1 MFFQNDSTQNNT
13 EWYVSEEP
21 RARLGK
27 GIIGQIRY
35 SPDGTQLAVG
45 SSIGIWI
52 YNAHTGKELNLLTGH
67 TKWPGCIAYSP
78 DGNTLASGGKLDT
91 GTVCLWDPNTGEHK
105 ATLGEHERFVTC
117 LEFSPDGSILASG
130 SVDQTIQLWDV
141 AIGKHKATLKGH
153 TGGKELMAF
162 SPDGRTLASAP
173 DKLWGNIDDKT
184 IQLWDVATGERR
196 VTLENPNSCVV
207 KSIAFSPD
215 GDMIASG
222 GWDIIDRPRTLW
234 VDDYTSPGTIQL
246 WDVATGERR
255 TTLTVNTDNVFT
267 VAYSPN
273 GSSLVSGSNDGTILL
288 WDTTTYELKD
298 SLTGNPYAV
307 AFSPDS
313 KTLAISDNKKITLW
327 NTNSGEHQ
335 FTLTEHTDNV
345 GNLIFNSDGRTFAGI
360 GGDSTIRLWDA
371 VTGEHLKTITGHT
384 RSVSSISFNVD
395 GSMLATGG
403 GHDDGTS
410 GDKII
415 RIWNVHSGS
424 LQNTFKVPI
433 GRWVEYDRQ
442 LIDYVSYSPDGKTLA
457 TGSEDGT
464 IRLWDAESGKLQFT
478 TFEGLTDGSAE
489 MGYCDGLILAYSP
502 DGKTLASSSCRSWTA
517 QIEGTIQLWDAVTR
531 QHKASLTGHRRP
543 VISIAF
549 SPDSCT
555 VAGGVAN
562 GKVHLWDAVTG
573 ELKTSLTEH
582 TEKYVFSVAFSPDG
596 QTLASGARSGGYG
609 EVYLWDVTS
618 GEHKAT
624 LNMHRNPV
632 SSVTFSPDGSI
643 LAVGG
648 ADVTLWDVRKILH
661 QSHDN
666 TPIHTYATNRYDVT
680 GRRKTTLKGHTDFVS
695 SVAFSPDGRI
705 ARRAE
710 GKMVQFSYGILRKH
724 HKHHKLL
731 GRLQS
736 IPPWVARC

>member
-1 MFFQNDSTQNNT
+1 MFFQNDPTQNNT
-13 EWYVSEEP
+13 EWYVSEES

-117 LEFSPDGSILASG
+117 LEFSPDGSILAGG
-130 SVDQTIQLWDV
+130 SVDPRGDGMIRLWDV
-141 AIGKHKATLKGH
+141 VTGKPKATFEGH
-153 TGGKELMAF
+153 TGGKELMIFSPDGRMIASTTDVRKSNSNDDRTIQLWDVETGLSKVTLENSDSCIFRSIAF
-162 SPDGRTLASAP
+162 SPDGGMIASGSQ
-173 DKLWGNIDDKT
+173 DKVDDHSSHGTVHSFAGGAMKFRVDGSV
-184 IQLWDVATGERR
+184 QLWDVATGEH
-196 VTLENPNSCVV
+196 
-207 KSIAFSPD
+207 K
-215 GDMIASG
+215 M
-222 GWDIIDRPRTLW
+222 
-234 VDDYTSPGTIQL
+234 
-246 WDVATGERR
+246 
-255 TTLTVNTDNVFT
+255 TLTEHIDAVFT
-267 VAYSPN
+267 VAYSPD
-273 GSSLVSGSNDGTILL
+273 GLSFISGSGDGTILL
-288 WDTTTYELKD
+288 WDAKTYQLKTE
-298 SLTGNPYAV
+298 LTGDLYAI
-307 AFSPDS
+307 AFSPDG
-313 KTLAISDNKKITLW
+313 KTLAIGSRDIKKIELW
-327 NTNSGEHQ
+327 DAVSGEHKT
-335 FTLTEHTDNV
+335 TLTEHTDNV
-345 GNLIFNSDGRTFAGI
+345 GNLIFNPDGRTFAGI

-384 RSVSSISFNVD
+384 KSISSISFNAD
-395 GSMLATGG
+395 GSKLATGS

-415 RIWNVHSGS
+415 RIWNVHSGC

-502 DGKTLASSSCRSWTA
+502 DGKTLASSSCRSWAA

-573 ELKTSLTEH
+573 ELKTSLTGH
-582 TEKYVFSVAFSPDG
+582 TEKYVFG
-596 QTLASGARSGGYG
+596 
-609 EVYLWDVTS
+609 
-618 GEHKAT
+618 
-624 LNMHRNPV
+624 
-632 SSVTFSPDGSI
+632 
-643 LAVGG
+643 
-648 ADVTLWDVRKILH
+648 
-661 QSHDN
+661 
-666 TPIHTYATNRYDVT
+666 
-680 GRRKTTLKGHTDFVS
+680 
-695 SVAFSPDGRI
+695 VAFSPDGRTL
-705 ARRAE
+705 AS
-710 GKMVQFSYGILRKH
+710 G
-724 HKHHKLL
+724 
-731 GRLQS
+731 GRSVCLWDVDQWRMQS
-736 IPPWVARC
+736 HS